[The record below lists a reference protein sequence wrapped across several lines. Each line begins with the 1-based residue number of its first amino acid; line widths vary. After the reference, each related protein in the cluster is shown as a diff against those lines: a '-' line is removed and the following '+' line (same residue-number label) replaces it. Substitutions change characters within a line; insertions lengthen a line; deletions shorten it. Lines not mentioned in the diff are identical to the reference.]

1 MDVIK
6 TCSKTHHHLSDQI
19 IFMRHWNISLENL
32 NIFITLPLKQG
43 FWKTKTFFKK
53 REHCLIVE
61 RTTIENAIFH
71 TKLSCQKPVSRQ
83 VEWGVQN
90 GPITKNGVLTLTIWF
105 FWKFNFGIKT
115 SYHTW
120 FKVLTTQMFEFM
132 FLLSVMSFI
141 LGCFFNV
148 SILKKRYENHEK
160 YFNAEKN

>member
-6 TCSKTHHHLSDQI
+6 TYSKTHRRLVDQI
-19 IFMRHWNISLENL
+19 IFMIQSLENL

-90 GPITKNGVLTLTIWF
+90 GPITKNGVLTLT
-105 FWKFNFGIKT
+105 T
-115 SYHTW
+115 
-120 FKVLTTQMFEFM
+120 
-132 FLLSVMSFI
+132 
-141 LGCFFNV
+141 
-148 SILKKRYENHEK
+148 
-160 YFNAEKN
+160 

>member
-1 MDVIK
+1 MKHFETWKVKLMNVIK

-83 VEWGVQN
+83 VEWGVQKWTYHKERSFDTN
-90 GPITKNGVLTLTIWF
+90 YLIFLKIQFRYKN
-105 FWKFNFGIKT
+105 
-115 SYHTW
+115 
-120 FKVLTTQMFEFM
+120 
-132 FLLSVMSFI
+132 LLSYLIRSTNHP
-141 LGCFFNV
+141 NV
-148 SILKKRYENHEK
+148 RIHVFLKRYEF
-160 YFNAEKN
+160 YFGVLF